1 MCFFYAF
8 TVAKIG
14 IIFHS
19 SKSFG
24 EKVRHP
30 PGCLYLADCIC
41 NCMAVT
47 KVGIDGMVTIMVPN
61 RHSTNVRAKV
71 KTIQLFL
78 G

>member
-30 PGCLYLADCIC
+30 TSYLYLTGCVC
-41 NCMAVT
+41 SYMAT
-47 KVGIDGMVTIMVPN
+47 TNVGIDGMVTIMVPN
-61 RHSTNVRAKV
+61 RHSTYVRLK
-71 KTIQLFL
+71 
-78 G
+78 